1 MPQFKVYSCDNC
13 TRSVTIGINSPDPV
27 GWRTGGFVLCDQ
39 CWGTVKQ
46 MIQPTIAALS
56 VKFER
61 ILSTA
66 EAGLSSRV
74 VMTLMAEALDELRRP
89 NQPDETCKA
98 E

>member
-1 MPQFKVYSCDNC
+1 
-13 TRSVTIGINSPDPV
+13 
-27 GWRTGGFVLCDQ
+27 
-39 CWGTVKQ
+39 